1 MTTERERVLAE
12 VAAALGGAV
21 GRVVGA
27 DEVGALY
34 GREGA
39 ETGASQLRAG
49 AVATL
54 PPATVTS
61 SPEER
66 GQRRGV
72 LLGLLGGAVSDDPLE
87 LLGWG
92 GMVNG
97 RVVVKV
103 VVGGGAEVADAGRKG
118 CDPDG

>member
-1 MTTERERVLAE
+1 MPTERERVLAE
-12 VAAALGGAV
+12 VAAALGAAV

-34 GREGA
+34 GVERPE
-39 ETGASQLRAG
+39 LRAG
-49 AVATL
+49 ESPTL
-54 PPATVTS
+54 PPVTVEVE
-61 SPEER
+61 PEER
-66 GQRRGV
+66 GRRRGV
-72 LLGLLGGAVSDDPLE
+72 LLGLLGEAAPEDPLD

-92 GMVNG
+92 GVVNG

-103 VVGGGAEVADAGRKG
+103 VVGGGEGEADAGREG